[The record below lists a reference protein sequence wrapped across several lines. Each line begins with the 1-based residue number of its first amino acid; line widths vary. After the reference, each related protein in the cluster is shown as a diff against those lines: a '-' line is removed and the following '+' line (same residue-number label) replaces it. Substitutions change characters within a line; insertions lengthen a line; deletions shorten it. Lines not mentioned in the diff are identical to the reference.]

1 MSPLNDMDQK
11 LLENESPTL
20 TNSFLFRDVSFKKGS
35 NTQILNAMDISCRTR
50 DLKSHSFNS
59 ATNF

>member
-1 MSPLNDMDQK
+1 MDQK
-11 LLENESPTL
+11 LLENESRTL
-20 TNSFLFRDVSFKKGS
+20 TNSFLFCDVSFKKGS